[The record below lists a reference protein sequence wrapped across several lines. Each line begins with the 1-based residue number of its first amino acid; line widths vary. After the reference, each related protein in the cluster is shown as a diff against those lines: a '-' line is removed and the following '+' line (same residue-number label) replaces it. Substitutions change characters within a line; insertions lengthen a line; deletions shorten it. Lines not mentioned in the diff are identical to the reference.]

1 MKAVHINELENVEI
15 AAKLQV
21 GPVVLVVG
29 LTIQL
34 VMPSDFI
41 KNMLEVMERGK
52 VAIVGLEH
60 GQVREQDRTEG
71 DL

>member
-60 GQVREQDRTEG
+60 GQVREQDRTKG